1 MDIASLPK
9 PEDSS
14 PVDPKDEIRFR
25 YGDNP
30 IEMKGCR
37 RKKKLAHLEFLQS
50 IFYRPPPLPS
60 PEDEDESMLG
70 IPEIWYW
77 LAIGCKDCDVNP
89 DVTASPVVL
98 ALWTVA
104 FKKNKRQISITEG
117 FREDWK
123 LDRRSTDRVLKRL
136 HKKALL
142 VYSVNNK
149 RDNCVT
155 LLATPY
161 VDG

>member
-1 MDIASLPK
+1 MLSPT
-9 PEDSS
+9 EQSS
-14 PVDPKDEIRFR
+14 D
-25 YGDNP
+25 
-30 IEMKGCR
+30 
-37 RKKKLAHLEFLQS
+37 HLETLMKIIGVAEKTLAS
-50 IFYRPPPLPS
+50 MPGSRHGS

-77 LAIGCKDCDVNP
+77 LAIGCKDCDVNQ

-98 ALWTVA
+98 ALWAVA
-104 FKKNKRQISITEG
+104 FKKNKRQIYITEG

-142 VYSVNNK
+142 VYSINNK

-155 LLATPY
+155 LLATPC
-161 VDG
+161 VDE